1 MGYLVCDR
9 CDSYY
14 ELRSGESPDDFEDKC
29 DCDGRFIYVENLD
42 DTIKEDFSNLPIITC
57 PSCGT
62 INHQDAETCRS
73 CNTYLKPII
82 FIEGDRTSKNMG
94 IFNKIFRKK

>member
-14 ELRSGESPDDFEDKC
+14 ELLPGESPDDYYDKC
-29 DCDGRFIYVENLD
+29 ECDGRLIYVKNLD
-42 DTIKEDFSNLPIITC
+42 NAIEEDFRNTTIITC

-62 INHQDAETCRS
+62 INHQDAESCRS

-82 FIEGDRTSKNMG
+82 SLERDKTSKTMG
-94 IFNKIFRKK
+94 IFDKIFRKK